1 LDNQTRQAARLW
13 TLAQPAVSAFV
24 LSVVRDFSVRDDVLQ
39 ETAVAVIESFER
51 YDTSR
56 PFVSWAIGIA
66 QNQIRLYWRRE
77 KRDHLIF
84 DDDVVDLMAGSFKT
98 SLPEETASLGF
109 LRDCLN
115 QLEGRARELIEMR
128 YTRDLKPASI
138 SELIGMSANSV
149 AKALQR
155 LRDQLRDCIER
166 KNSSEGC
173 AP

>member
-1 LDNQTRQAARLW
+1 MDIQTRQAARLW

-24 LSVVRDFSVRDDVLQ
+24 LSVVRDFSIRDDVLQ

-56 PFVSWAIGIA
+56 SFVSWAIGVA
-66 QNQIRLYWRRE
+66 HNQIRLYWRRE
-77 KRDHLIF
+77 KREHLTF
-84 DDDVVDLMAGSFKT
+84 DDDVVEQVAESFQT
-98 SLPEETASLGF
+98 CPSEETDSLGF

-115 QLEGRARELIEMR
+115 QLDGRARQLIELR
-128 YTRDLKPASI
+128 YSHDLKPLAI

-155 LRDQLRDCIER
+155 LRDQLRDCIDR
-166 KNSSEGC
+166 KSSSEGC
-173 AP
+173 PS